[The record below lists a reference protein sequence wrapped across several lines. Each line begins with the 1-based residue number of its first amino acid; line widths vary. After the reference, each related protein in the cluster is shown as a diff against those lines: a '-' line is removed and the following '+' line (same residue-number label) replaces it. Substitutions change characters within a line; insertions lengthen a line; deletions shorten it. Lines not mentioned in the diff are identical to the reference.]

1 MKLFNVPEY
10 KKEYDHRINEMMV
23 ERAKAVTLYIFI
35 SCIIFH
41 FHAMYNL
48 LSLSFSWPPYIFLAF
63 SFLPF
68 ICNKAGLTF
77 FLKYPFLDILCK
89 FVFVY
94 IFTDQLLS
102 TSKVTALSKIYIIN
116 LIKLTPFMVTSAI
129 FPLKKWEIFIMSVA
143 QILLYTIFTEK
154 AVITFQSDI
163 FFVLTFIFI
172 LFFMVFIINSHFNH
186 KQILKECVK
195 TIEKEKLYIKLTKS
209 EKKFRKLFESKALA
223 SCIANQNGVIL
234 QISETWSDI
243 FEKSQLGEGF
253 HINNLFEHT
262 TPKIELSQIISNE
275 NLQLEKGKNFIPSK
289 LLKSKTNKYFTIYCY
304 YDTELEIIFINCK
317 ESTKEYLNS
326 IRLVQQEKF
335 AHLGK
340 SSSGLA
346 HDIFN
351 PLSSLTLNLELSL
364 ENIEDTQ
371 KKIETYKSLVN
382 NQNLIE
388 TRELV
393 HKSLES
399 AEAIKVIVTR
409 FKMFSRMF
417 SSSSLRNDLH
427 NIIQTAMDLFDLPLS
442 DKVEFKLL
450 GLLKGQYFIKD
461 EKNNFFQ
468 VFLNIFQ
475 NSYTSYLQKNS
486 ATKVIAIRVGV
497 KSETMLIIH
506 IEDFANGMEKAHLK
520 NVFDISFST
529 KDPEKLGGMG
539 LFLCKDAIES
549 NKGSIKIKSTLK
561 EGTLVTV
568 ELPYFKSKHKE
579 LKKEYSVH
587 QLT

>member
-1 MKLFNVPEY
+1 M
-10 KKEYDHRINEMMV
+10 
-23 ERAKAVTLYIFI
+23 
-35 SCIIFH
+35 
-41 FHAMYNL
+41 
-48 LSLSFSWPPYIFLAF
+48 
-63 SFLPF
+63 
-68 ICNKAGLTF
+68 
-77 FLKYPFLDILCK
+77 
-89 FVFVY
+89 
-94 IFTDQLLS
+94 
-102 TSKVTALSKIYIIN
+102 
-116 LIKLTPFMVTSAI
+116 SA
-129 FPLKKWEIFIMSVA
+129 A
-143 QILLYTIFTEK
+143 QILLYIFFTKDLSIPYE
-154 AVITFQSDI
+154 SDI
-163 FFVLTFIFI
+163 LFVITFIFI
-172 LFFMVFIINSHFNH
+172 LFIMVFIINSHFNH
-186 KQILKECVK
+186 KQILKDCIK
-195 TIEKEKLYIKLTKS
+195 TIEKEKLYVKLTKS

-234 QISETWSDI
+234 QISETWSEI
-243 FEKSQLGEGF
+243 FEKSQLGEGS

-262 TPKIELSQIISNE
+262 TPTIELAQIISNE

-289 LLKSKTNKYFTIYCY
+289 LLRSKTNKYFTIYCY
-304 YDTELEIIFINCK
+304 YDMELEIIFINCK

-371 KKIETYKSLVN
+371 KKIEAYKSLVN

-442 DKVEFKLL
+442 DKVEFKLS

-497 KSETMLIIH
+497 KSETMLTIH

-520 NVFDISFST
+520 DVFDISFST

-539 LFLCKDAIES
+539 LLLCKDAIES
-549 NKGSIKIKSTLK
+549 NKGSIEIKSSLK

-568 ELPYFKSKHKE
+568 ELPYFKSKHKGLE
-579 LKKEYSVH
+579 EEYSA
-587 QLT
+587 